1 MTDELI
7 QEVCAGAGTLDEL
20 VDVLIV
26 LANRLGGKDN
36 ISCIVLGRSMAES
49 TEIDA
54 RPRNF
59 LSRWLHSRK
68 H

>member
-1 MTDELI
+1 
-7 QEVCAGAGTLDEL
+7 
-20 VDVLIV
+20 
-26 LANRLGGKDN
+26 
-36 ISCIVLGRSMAES
+36 MAES

>member
-1 MTDELI
+1 MDFEQISRSL
-7 QEVCAGAGTLDEL
+7 LPL
-20 VDVLIV
+20 
-26 LANRLGGKDN
+26 LGGKDN